1 MMDDPFGL
9 RSFGPADL
17 VDRPGVKFR
26 HAAGRLASWV
36 ADMDFP
42 IAPAI
47 VERLRDRVA
56 VDVGYPAWDQSGRS
70 HLPDLF
76 VDRTAS
82 RFGWSPAADR
92 IRELS
97 EVIQGVEFAIHHL
110 TDPRDGIVLHT
121 PSYPPFLESIA
132 RSGRRLVALPAV
144 PTASGFE
151 WDYDAL
157 DDELANGGAR
167 LWIVC
172 HPQNPTGHVFERG
185 ELERI
190 AEIALRHNLVVVSDE
205 IHSELV
211 HQPHVHVPFASLGPE
226 VARRTVTVTSSSKAF
241 NLAGLRWG
249 IMHVGVDRLR
259 DELDA
264 LPTHYVGTPNL
275 LAVEATDAA
284 WRDGDAWLAA
294 VRDQLD
300 ANRHLLGEL
309 LCERLPGIRYQMPQA
324 TYLAW
329 LDCRDL
335 GLGDDPAAAFRERG
349 VDIYSG
355 LRFGDIGA
363 GFVRLNFATSPTVLD
378 ATVQAMAGG

>member
-1 MMDDPFGL
+1 MDDPFGL

-26 HAAGRLASWV
+26 HAAGRFASWV

-47 VERLRDRVA
+47 VERLRDRAA
-56 VDVGYPAWDQSGRS
+56 VDVGYPAWDEVGRS

-76 VDRTAS
+76 AERMTT
-82 RFGWSPAADR
+82 RFDWSPAPDR
-92 IRELS
+92 LRELS
-97 EVIQGVEFAIHHL
+97 EVMQGVEFAIHHL
-110 TDPRDGIVLHT
+110 TGPGDGIVLHT
-121 PSYPPFLESIA
+121 PSYPPFLASIA
-132 RSGRRLVALPAV
+132 RSGRRLVAVPALPT
-144 PTASGFE
+144 PTGWS

-157 DDELANGGAR
+157 DGELGGAGAR

-172 HPQNPTGHVFERG
+172 HPQNPTGHVFDRG

-190 AEIALRHNLVVVSDE
+190 AEIALRHDLVVVSDE

-211 HQPHVHVPFASLGPE
+211 HPPHGHVPFASLGPE
-226 VARRTVTVTSSSKAF
+226 IASRTVTVTSSSKAF

-259 DELDA
+259 DALAA
-264 LPTHYVGTPNL
+264 LPIHYVGTPNL
-275 LAVEATDAA
+275 MAVEATDAA
-284 WRDGDAWLAA
+284 WRDGDGWLAA
-294 VRDQLD
+294 IRDQLD
-300 ANRHLLGEL
+300 ANRRLLGEL
-309 LCERLPGIRYQMPQA
+309 LRERLPGIRYRMPDA

-363 GFVRLNFATSPTVLD
+363 GFVRMNFATSPTVLE
-378 ATVQAMAGG
+378 ATVNAMAGE